1 MISNFQH
8 KFYTYQVNHLN
19 SKILKHL
26 FFWLLFFTANFIS
39 SQQIPQSF
47 KLKVDSIITNA
58 PKTYNAIDKKLKTIE
73 YDTILLAYF
82 LNKSKEHKYKE
93 GQSYALNH
101 LGSNYRNSSQLK
113 KGISYHEEALK
124 IAKQANNVALQLY
137 SLNMLS
143 LSYRYM
149 DAIKTA
155 FSYAQQA
162 LELGE
167 SEKNPTFQIKR
178 NVTFAI
184 NNIGNIY
191 LSLKQYEIAIEK
203 FNTSLK
209 QDENIGNTI
218 GLAVNNQNIGTCYEE
233 LGQLDLALKYYKKGY
248 QYNKQINIEI
258 GTLIC
263 NNYIAQVYIKQNKT
277 TDAKKLLNI
286 ILEKAL
292 KANNNYLAAGIY
304 LNLGM
309 AQMQLKEYNSAENH
323 LLKGIFLAK
332 KIDLP
337 KYQVSGNYHLSALY
351 SIQKD
356 YKKSLEY
363 YKKAKSIDETISNET
378 NIKYVN
384 DILFRYDT
392 EKKNNQIEA
401 LARENELV
409 RLKLKKNEN
418 TILISLLLLTLVA
431 LILYILY
438 RQFQLKSE
446 KKLLTLEQTML
457 RSQMNPHF
465 LFNSLN
471 SIKLY
476 IINNET
482 KNAVYYL
489 NKFSKLVRKILEA
502 STLKEISLADEL
514 ETIQLYMNIE
524 NIRFSNNIDFQI
536 QIEKG
541 IDTEQIKIPSLILQ
555 PFLENAIWHGLSSK
569 EGDKKIKIDVTN
581 KNDYYNI
588 ISITDNGI
596 GRNAS
601 EVIKENKVLKRK
613 SIGIDI
619 TKERLYNFSK
629 DYHNSFEVS
638 IIDLYD
644 KFETPCGTKVIISL
658 PTI

>member
-1 MISNFQH
+1 MSIQPKYKTIKKLCVYF
-8 KFYTYQVNHLN
+8 
-19 SKILKHL
+19 I
-26 FFWLLFFTANFIS
+26 FFNINYSL
-39 SQQIPQSF
+39 SQQIPQNF
-47 KLKVDSIITNA
+47 KNKVDSIVASTPQKYDTLN
-58 PKTYNAIDKKLKTIE
+58 KKLNNVK
-73 YDTILLAYF
+73 YDTILLNYF
-82 LNKSKEHKYKE
+82 LKISRKNNYLE

-101 LGSNYRNSSQLK
+101 LGNKYRNTSQLQ
-113 KGISYHEEALK
+113 KGINHHKEALK
-124 IAKQANNVALQLY
+124 IAKQANNVVLQLY

-143 LSYRYM
+143 LSYKYI
-149 DAIKTA
+149 DAIKT
-155 FSYAQQA
+155 SLDYAQRA

-167 SEKNPTFQIKR
+167 LEKEPNYQVKR
-178 NVTFAI
+178 NITFAL

-191 LSLKQYEIAIEK
+191 LSLKQYQIAIEK

-209 QDENIGNTI
+209 QDENIGNAI

-233 LGQLDLALKYYKKGY
+233 LGQLDLALKYYKKSY
-248 QYNKQINIEI
+248 TYSSQINNDI
-258 GTLIC
+258 GKLIC

-277 TDAKKLLNI
+277 IEAKKLLKTT
-286 ILEKAL
+286 LKEAQ
-292 KANNNYLAAGIY
+292 KANNNYLAASIY

-309 AQMQLKEYNSAENH
+309 AQIQLKEYKSAENH
-323 LLKGIFLAK
+323 LLNGIFLAK
-332 KIDLP
+332 EHNSP
-337 KYQVSGNYHLSALY
+337 KSQVLGYSHLSELY
-351 SIQKD
+351 SIKKD
-356 YKKSLEY
+356 YKKSLQY
-363 YKKAKSIDETISNET
+363 YKKAKLIDETINNET

-392 EKKNNQIEA
+392 EKKNSQIEA
-401 LARENELV
+401 LARENERV
-409 RLKLKKNEN
+409 RLELKKNEN
-418 TILISLLLLTLVA
+418 TILVSLLSLALLA

-502 STLKEISLADEL
+502 STLKEISLSDEL
-514 ETIQLYMNIE
+514 ETIELYMNIE
-524 NIRFSNNIDFQI
+524 NIRFSNEIDFQI
-536 QIEKG
+536 KVEKN
-541 IDTEQIKIPSLILQ
+541 IDTEHIKIPSLILQ

-569 EGDKKIKIDVTN
+569 IGEKKIRLDVFS
-581 KNDYYNI
+581 KDDYFNI
-588 ISITDNGI
+588 ITITDNGI
-596 GRNAS
+596 GRGAS

-613 SIGIDI
+613 SIGINI

-629 DYHNSFEVS
+629 DYHNSFDVE

-644 KFETPCGTKVIISL
+644 NTDTPCGTKVVISL